1 MSLHRRDF
9 ITLLGG
15 VAATWPLAARA
26 QQPTVPLVGFLS
38 NVTRQSAIVEAFQ
51 KGLSEA
57 GFVEGRNVAIEY
69 RWAEY
74 QLDRLPALAADLV
87 GRRVA
92 IIVAPGSFLAANAAK
107 AATSTIPIVF
117 SMSSDPIQSGLVT
130 SLSRP
135 TGNLTGFGD
144 MNTEVAPK
152 RLELVHELV
161 PGAKHFAVLVESHS
175 PSALP
180 EFTADLQKA
189 ASAMGLQI
197 ELIYASGT
205 IGDIEAAIDNRAQK
219 QVGAILINPSQSFT
233 NLRVEVAALMAR
245 KAIPAISNDRV
256 FPAAGGLMSY
266 GSNSLD
272 TVRQVGV
279 YAGRILK
286 GEKPG
291 DLPVQQSIK
300 FELVINLKTAK
311 ALGLDVPPALL
322 ARADEV
328 IE

>member
-1 MSLHRRDF
+1 
-9 ITLLGG
+9 
-15 VAATWPLAARA
+15 
-26 QQPTVPLVGFLS
+26 
-38 NVTRQSAIVEAFQ
+38 
-51 KGLSEA
+51 
-57 GFVEGRNVAIEY
+57 VAIEY